1 MKNSHLLLAGLLL
14 LSSLSFPLWGQAAD
28 APATSTVAPHVSAT
42 IDPAKAAEIRKM
54 LELTGMTK
62 LVNQMK
68 TQILDMYKSR
78 NTGVSPEMW
87 NRLDQE
93 MDMNDLIEQIVPL
106 YNKYYSLDDLKAAN
120 AFYQSPA
127 GQRILAV
134 TPQLMHAS
142 MQIGQAWGQKVG
154 MKVEKEIEDEK
165 AAAKSG
171 ASKA

>member
-1 MKNSHLLLAGLLL
+1 MKNSPLLLLALLL
-14 LSSLSFPLWGQAAD
+14 ISSFGCLIRGQTPD
-28 APATSTVAPHVSAT
+28 ASATSAVAPTMAT

-68 TQILDMYKSR
+68 TQMLDMYKSR
-78 NTGVSPEMW
+78 NTGVPPELW
-87 NRLDQE
+87 TRLDQE

-106 YNKYYSLDDLKAAN
+106 YDKYYSLDDLKAAN
-120 AFYQSPA
+120 AFYQTPA

-142 MQIGQAWGQKVG
+142 MQVGQAWGQKIG

-165 AAAKSG
+165 AAAKTG

>member
-1 MKNSHLLLAGLLL
+1 
-14 LSSLSFPLWGQAAD
+14 
-28 APATSTVAPHVSAT
+28 
-42 IDPAKAAEIRKM
+42 
-54 LELTGMTK
+54 
-62 LVNQMK
+62 
-68 TQILDMYKSR
+68 
-78 NTGVSPEMW
+78 
-87 NRLDQE
+87 
-93 MDMNDLIEQIVPL
+93 MNDLIEQIVPL